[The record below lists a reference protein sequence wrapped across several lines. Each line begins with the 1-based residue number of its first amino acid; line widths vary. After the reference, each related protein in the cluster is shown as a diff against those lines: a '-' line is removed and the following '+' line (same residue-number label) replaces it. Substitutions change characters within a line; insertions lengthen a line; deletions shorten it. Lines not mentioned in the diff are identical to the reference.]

1 MARRPAMA
9 LRHVRQ
15 ARRRGR
21 SDGGAEVVC
30 EVEHHP
36 GGLGWLPD
44 GRLLVV
50 SMADRRVL
58 RLEPEGLV
66 EHADLSAVCPG
77 NCNDMVVDARGNAYV
92 GNTGYPY
99 GYRGQPVPVRT
110 ATRLVLVT
118 PDGEVRPQ
126 PGTLMMPN
134 GCAIT
139 ADGTTLVVA
148 QSHAARL
155 TAYDVAGDG
164 SLHGERLFAALP
176 AGRDNPDGICV
187 DAEGAVWA
195 ADPHHRCCF
204 RVLDGGQITHIVDTA
219 PWECVGLHAGRRRPP
234 HAVPRPRPAARSAR
248 PGALRHR
255 RAARGAGGR
264 ARRGAAGRRP
274 RRRLAVTVAARRTRR
289 AGPRGRGRGSWRRS
303 GS

>member
-1 MARRPAMA
+1 VTRPVVFEA
-9 LRHVRQ
+9 LAFGECPRWHD
-15 ARRRGR
+15 GR
-21 SDGGAEVVC
+21 LWLSDMFAKRVVAVDPDGGAETVC

-50 SMADRRVL
+50 SMADRRLL

-110 ATRLVLVT
+110 ATRLMLVT

-139 ADGTTLVVA
+139 AEGTTLVVA

-176 AGRDNPDGICV
+176 AGRDNPDGICL
-187 DAEGAVWA
+187 DLEGAVWA

-219 PWECVGLHAGRRRPP
+219 PWECVACTLGGDDRRTLFLVLVPPRDQPGREHFVIGGPP
-234 HAVPRPRPAARSAR
+234 VAPEGGRVEALQVDV
-248 PGALRHR
+248 PGA
-255 RAARGAGGR
+255 GW
-264 ARRGAAGRRP
+264 P
-274 RRRLAVTVAARRTRR
+274 
-289 AGPRGRGRGSWRRS
+289 
-303 GS
+303 